1 MICIRSLLFAVVL
14 LTQFQVC
21 RAALVIT
28 LTPSS
33 GTYFVGDVG
42 TIDVMVHSNN
52 APNDLLDSYLFSLNV
67 TGGAGVTFVA
77 PQSEAYLTD
86 PNYVFSG
93 RSANIAFGLPATS
106 LSNAGATLTA
116 ADVSYDFTPATLGNP
131 LPRVIPSAAT
141 PLLLGRFAFTAGLI
155 GDYSIA
161 FDPSSSFSDVNFNT
175 FSYPTPTPASFSVT
189 AVPEPSSLALLAV
202 TVSAVLGVRAWRRRS
217 SSMT

>member
-1 MICIRSLLFAVVL
+1 MTCFRSLIFAVVL

-28 LTPSS
+28 LNPSS
-33 GTYFVGDVG
+33 STYFVGDVG

-93 RSANIAFGLPATS
+93 RSANIAFSLPATS
-106 LSNAGATLTA
+106 LSNAGTTLTA
-116 ADVSYDFTPATLGNP
+116 ADVSYDFTPATLGAP
-131 LPRVIPSAAT
+131 LPRVIPNAAA
-141 PLLLGRFAFTAGLI
+141 PLLLGRFAFSAGAV
-155 GDYSIA
+155 GNYSIS

-175 FSYPTPTPASFSVT
+175 FSYPNPAAASFSVT

-202 TVSAVLGVRAWRRRS
+202 TASVVLGARAWRRKF
-217 SSMT
+217 SSMK

>member
-93 RSANIAFGLPATS
+93 RSANIALGLPATS

-116 ADVSYDFTPATLGNP
+116 ADVSYDPVTVSNP
-131 LPRVIPSAAT
+131 KVIPTSAT
-141 PLLLGRFAFTAGLI
+141 PLLLGRFAFTAGSI